1 MQNGIF
7 LCKQLITHR
16 TLVFIRIGWVK
27 LKTGDFLWAS
37 QDFIHSLAP
46 LAVSQSMLKGR
57 TGSLEWDGP
66 RVNGPVGTFHGLWAT
81 PVYRTS
87 NSTLISLTTADGVKD
102 HSKKDAVF
110 PQLKGS
116 PLGICVS
123 FL

>member
-1 MQNGIF
+1 M
-7 LCKQLITHR
+7 
-16 TLVFIRIGWVK
+16 K

-46 LAVSQSMLKGR
+46 LAVIQSMLKGR

-66 RVNGPVGTFHGLWAT
+66 RVNGPVGTCDGLWAT

-87 NSTLISLTTADGVKD
+87 NPALISLTTADGMKD
-102 HSKKDAVF
+102 HSKEDAVF
-110 PQLKGS
+110 PQIKGS